1 MNRSGIQLVKLIAF
15 LAIALISRTV
25 AAQPEPDEPRRRHEQ
40 EIAEL
45 GRVIDR
51 LRGELGE
58 AEHAV
63 KEAASEIAR
72 LNPDPQSGEQID
84 RQRAR
89 LRAALERLF
98 DLRTELQA
106 AELRREHQRLAA
118 IEHELEQQRRHRGE
132 MFERQFREL
141 ARLPEPHAGRPS
153 EPTGPPI
160 MVRCIVFEASGEIAR
175 QLKQTGSAP
184 AESDQPWPDASGDF
198 YRQLREQL
206 EQKQAKI
213 LSEPTIMTLLHQQAN
228 FHVGGE
234 RPVGG
239 RSRDGEEPLGF
250 LPFGTRAEFTPKE
263 LREVDGRPTLV
274 LEASLS
280 LSEPPQQTDASDRLS
295 PPAVQE
301 RTVRTLVEFSPRTP
315 SIVLGPLTRISEYS
329 SSTYVFIAARPVDE
343 REMQEHGPA
352 RNQ

>member
-1 MNRSGIQLVKLIAF
+1 MMNRGGIHLAKLIAM
-15 LAIALISRTV
+15 LAIALIGRTV
-25 AAQPEPDEPRRRHEQ
+25 AAQPELDEPRRRHEQ
-40 EIAEL
+40 ELAEL

-58 AEHAV
+58 AERAV

-72 LNPDPQSGEQID
+72 PKPSPPSDEQTD

-89 LRAALERLF
+89 LRRALDRLF

-106 AELRREHQRLAA
+106 TELRREHQRLAA

-141 ARLPEPHAGRPS
+141 ARLPEPHAGHRP

-160 MVRCIVFEASGEIAR
+160 MIRCIVFEASGEIAQ
-175 QLKQTGSAP
+175 QLKQAGSMP
-184 AESDQPWPDASGDF
+184 AESDQPWPDLSEDF
-198 YRQLREQL
+198 ARQLREQL
-206 EQKQAKI
+206 EQKQVKI
-213 LSEPTIMTLLHQQAN
+213 LSEPTIMTLPHQQAM

-234 RPVGG
+234 TPVAG
-239 RSRDGEEPLGF
+239 RSRDGDEPLGF
-250 LPFGTRAEFTPKE
+250 LPFGTRAEFTPKDVRE
-263 LREVDGRPTLV
+263 LQGRPTLL

-280 LSEPPQQTDASDRLS
+280 LSEPPKQTDASDRES
-295 PPAVQE
+295 PPVVHE
-301 RTVRTLVEFSPRTP
+301 RTVRTLVEFSARRP
-315 SIVLGPLTRISEYS
+315 SIVIGPLPRTSEYS

-343 REMQEHGPA
+343 RELKK
-352 RNQ
+352 R